1 MTTDKTV
8 PTQPHNDPVQPVE
21 GDNAVHYPAPDPV
34 LGGGH
39 WYSFPGQQPL
49 TPPSSDPV
57 ARPIS
62 VREHGHRKTA
72 RDRVRRRKVRREL
85 GAPDDWAWVIIA
97 AALLGMTVVMSMS
110 VFFLLQATRGNAR
123 VMATSAPPVEP
134 TSVIYGPGGIVQV
147 EGDEPVGGLLGNG
160 ESMVIRP
167 WDGKERFTVLVMG
180 MDKRP
185 GEFGSA
191 FRTDT
196 LILIS
201 LDPATKHVGMLSL
214 PRDLYVDVP
223 GYGLQRINTAYS
235 AGELEGPGGGP
246 RLAMQTVQYNFGI
259 RVNDYVVVDFNA
271 FIRVIDLVGGINVN
285 VPYDI
290 SDPEYPDMN
299 YGYDPFYITAGW
311 HQMDGATALKY
322 ARSRHSSDDIDRGQ
336 RQQQVLYALRDKVL
350 AYDMIPKLAAEAPA
364 LWSELRDGVK
374 TGLSLDQILQL
385 AWWVKD
391 IPSSSYTNAV
401 LGWDYVTPVNWQ
413 GSDILIPDRLSGK
426 LVTLMTEVFGP
437 NYNQ

>member
-1 MTTDKTV
+1 MT
-8 PTQPHNDPVQPVE
+8 
-21 GDNAVHYPAPDPV
+21 
-34 LGGGH
+34 
-39 WYSFPGQQPL
+39 
-49 TPPSSDPV
+49 
-57 ARPIS
+57 
-62 VREHGHRKTA
+62 
-72 RDRVRRRKVRREL
+72 
-85 GAPDDWAWVIIA
+85 
-97 AALLGMTVVMSMS
+97 
-110 VFFLLQATRGNAR
+110 VFFLLQATRGSAR

-147 EGDEPVGGLLGNG
+147 EGDQPVGGLLGNG
-160 ESMVIRP
+160 ESMIIRP

-196 LILIS
+196 MILIS
-201 LDPATKHVGMLSL
+201 LDPKTKHVGMLSL
-214 PRDLYVDVP
+214 PRDLFVDVP
-223 GYGLQRINTAYS
+223 GYGLQRINTAYG

-259 RVNDYVVVDFNA
+259 RINDYVVVDFNA
-271 FIRVIDLVGGINVN
+271 FIRVIDLVGGININ

-290 SDPEYPDMN
+290 SDPQYPDMN
-299 YGYDPFYITAGW
+299 FGYDPFYITAGW
-311 HQMDGATALKY
+311 HQLDGATALKY

-364 LWSELRDGVK
+364 LWSELRNGVQ

-391 IPSSSYTNAV
+391 IPSSNYTNAV

-413 GSDILIPDRLSGK
+413 GSDILIPDRMSGK

-437 NYNQ
+437 DYNQ

>member
-1 MTTDKTV
+1 MTADKTV
-8 PTQPHNDPVQPVE
+8 PTQPHNDPVQRVE
-21 GDNAVHYPAPDPV
+21 SDNAVRYPAPGPV

-49 TPPSSDPV
+49 PPPSSDPV

-97 AALLGMTVVMSMS
+97 TALLGMTVVMSMS
-110 VFFLLQATRGNAR
+110 VFFLLQATRGTAR

-196 LILIS
+196 MILIS

-290 SDPEYPDMN
+290 SDPQYPDMN

-374 TGLSLDQILQL
+374 TGLSLDQVLQL

-413 GSDILIPDRLSGK
+413 GSDILIPDRMSGK

>member
-1 MTTDKTV
+1 M
-8 PTQPHNDPVQPVE
+8 
-21 GDNAVHYPAPDPV
+21 

-49 TPPSSDPV
+49 ASSPADRL
-57 ARPIS
+57 ASPIPL
-62 VREHGHRKTA
+62 RERGHRKTA

-97 AALLGMTVVMSMS
+97 AALLGMTVVMSMT
-110 VFFLLQATRGNAR
+110 VFFLLQATRGSAGA
-123 VMATSAPPVEP
+123 MATSAPPIEP

-147 EGDEPVGGLLGNG
+147 DGDQPVGGLLGNG
-160 ESMVIRP
+160 ESMIIRP

-201 LDPATKHVGMLSL
+201 LDPATKHVGMLSI

-223 GYGLQRINTAYS
+223 GYGLQRINTAYG

-246 RLAMQTVQYNFGI
+246 RLAVQTVQYNFGI
-259 RVNDYVVVDFNA
+259 RVNDYVVVDFDA
-271 FIRVIDLVGGINVN
+271 FTRVIDLIGGINVN
-285 VPYDI
+285 VPYTI
-290 SDPEYPDMN
+290 NDPEYPDMN
-299 YGYDPFYITAGW
+299 FGYDPFYITAGW
-311 HQMDGATALKY
+311 HEMDGATALKY
-322 ARSRHSSDDIDRGQ
+322 ARSRHGSDDIDRGQ
-336 RQQQVLYALRDKVL
+336 RQQQVLYAIRDKVL

-364 LWSELRDGVK
+364 LWSELRDGVQ
-374 TGLSLDQILQL
+374 TGLALDQILQL

-391 IPSSSYTNAV
+391 IPSSNYTNAV
-401 LGWDYVTPVNWQ
+401 LGWDYVIPTNWQ
-413 GSDILIPDRLSGK
+413 GQDILIPDRVSGK
-426 LVTLMTEVFGP
+426 LIALMTEVFGP
-437 NYNQ
+437 DYSQ